1 MRNQFQINMEDY
13 MDQDLIERANKERA
27 EIVQKYEKGFDETAE
42 SDAWEDSGFI
52 IYKVTDRFGFLH
64 KEFIPETLSEE
75 EKRAKLT
82 EIDRRDKWMKMIKQW
97 KKYCPSEKLTRRV
110 YKGIPD
116 SLRGNIWIRLLD
128 INKIK
133 QEQPN
138 IYEKMKK
145 TALIM
150 SPDIRQIDLDVNRTF
165 RNHIMFRERYGIKQQ
180 ALFNIL
186 AAYSMYNSEV
196 GYCQGMS
203 QIAALLLMY
212 MNEDDAFWALHVL
225 LTDTKHAMHGFFV
238 PGFPKLVRF
247 QSHHDNL
254 LKKLMPKVKK
264 NLDKLDIGPTLYS
277 MKWFFQCFLDRVPFP
292 LTLRLWDCFMLD
304 GDRVL
309 TAMSYTLMK
318 MHKKAM
324 MRKEMEDVVGYLQED
339 LSKNFGFPDDV
350 VIDAL
355 QECIAELKRTKLIK
369 PPPPKTAEGPKLPFG
384 LIKVPSHQQAT
395 GLRGAVI
402 VDGDRRQKVAGRTSN
417 SSQLEAQAAGSVTSH
432 SKPRPSNLPTQSVP
446 QRTYV
451 IDVNA
456 TSDARS
462 PGQRSLRSDL
472 NSSLS
477 DRPTSMPPVSPHE
490 FERRVE
496 ERRNSFY
503 DNVYV
508 DDPFATSMEESLEA
522 LHDTKYRGR
531 DRASFDTSR
540 ETSRNV
546 SRDASPSRFSDHG
559 FELQMVAPPES
570 IPESQE
576 IYMMS
581 EHGTRL
587 NGSMMHHNGESQE
600 SFSSMGTVVE
610 VSSPKRKTPPLIK
623 QKPKT
628 PSPDM
633 NKPHTLITSGVVQR
647 SPPPVSPK
655 PRRVNGSP
663 RGLRPSVHSMSSPTT
678 PVHSPINGGP
688 ISTYV

>member
-1 MRNQFQINMEDY
+1 MRNQILSNMDDT
-13 MDQDLIERANKERA
+13 MDQELIERANKERE
-27 EIVQKYEKGFDETAE
+27 EIVSKYAKGYDEGAE
-42 SDAWEDSGFI
+42 DDQWEDAGFI

-64 KEFIPETLSEE
+64 KDVIPQTLSEE
-75 EKRAKLT
+75 EKKAKLT
-82 EIDRRDKWMKMIKQW
+82 EIERRDKWMKMLKQW
-97 KKYCPSEKLTRRV
+97 KKYAPSEKLTRRV

-116 SLRGNIWIRLLD
+116 SLRGIIWMKLLD

-138 IYEKMKK
+138 IYEKMK
-145 TALIM
+145 TFAL
-150 SPDIRQIDLDVNRTF
+150 SSSTDIRQIDLDVNRTF

-186 AAYSMYNSEV
+186 SAYSVYNSEV

-247 QSHHDNL
+247 QSHHDHI

-264 NLDKLDIGPTLYS
+264 NLDKLDISPTLYS

-309 TAMSYTLMK
+309 TAMSFNLMK
-318 MHKKAM
+318 MHKKMM
-324 MRKEMEDVVGYLQED
+324 MRREMEDVVGYLQED
-339 LSKNFGFPDDV
+339 LSRNFGYPDDDV
-350 VIDAL
+350 LDAL
-355 QECIAELKRTKLIK
+355 QETIAELKRTKLIK
-369 PPPPKTAEGPKLPFG
+369 PPAPKTAEGPKLPFG
-384 LIKVPSHQQAT
+384 LVRKPTFEQVT
-395 GLRGAVI
+395 GRRRVE
-402 VDGDRRQKVAGRTSN
+402 GDRRQVAGRSSN
-417 SSQLEAQAAGSVTSH
+417 SSQGEAQAAGSVASN
-432 SKPRPSNLPTQSVP
+432 SKQRPTNLPSNPN
-446 QRTYV
+446 RTYV

-456 TSDARS
+456 QSEAKS
-462 PGQRSLRSDL
+462 PGHRSLRSDL
-472 NSSLS
+472 HSPVS
-477 DRPTSMPPVSPHE
+477 DRPLSMPPVNEVE
-490 FERRVE
+490 FKRTIE
-496 ERRNSFY
+496 ERRSSFY
-503 DNVYV
+503 DNVNM

-540 ETSRNV
+540 ETSLNV
-546 SRDASPSRFSDHG
+546 SRDASPSRFSDQG
-559 FELQMVAPPES
+559 YEPVMIAAPES

-587 NGSMMHHNGESQE
+587 NGFMQNQNGESQE

-610 VSSPKRKTPPLIK
+610 VSSPKRKTPPPVK
-623 QKPKT
+623 PKPKT
-628 PSPDM
+628 PSPVM
-633 NKPHTLITSGVVQR
+633 SKLHGPGKGSVRVRT
-647 SPPPVSPK
+647 PPPVSPK
-655 PRRVNGSP
+655 PARARGSP
-663 RGLRPSVHSMSSPTT
+663 HGFHSSVSSMNSSTS
-678 PVHSPINGGP
+678 PVHSPVNGGP
-688 ISTYV
+688 ITTYV